1 MSLADSNREVAM
13 PPGESSMFPTLA
25 VGTIVDNR
33 YEILSVLGRG
43 GGGCVYKVRQVIMQ
57 KIMAL
62 KTLNPSN
69 SNISMLRLQKEA
81 QALSRLEHRHIVQAN
96 DFGMIDGSQPFFAME
111 YVDGPTLAQ
120 YLKQVGSISVESM
133 IELFAPLCQA
143 LSYAERKGVVHRDIK
158 PSNIVLARDAN
169 NPGKF
174 VAKIVDFGIAKIQHG
189 DESAAALTKT
199 GAVFGTPSYMSPE
212 QCLGQPADHRSDIYS
227 LGCVIFESLVG
238 TPPYTASNQLEVIM
252 KHISGEIPTLREASL
267 GGKFPQAI
275 EQIVANMLA
284 KDPDE
289 RYQSCDDV
297 FEDFQSLQ
305 EKRSVAPIVARES
318 DAVNDNWKRKAIF
331 VSSLLVSLIVVTG
344 SVFVFTGLHKPVAK
358 SLDADT
364 VTTKQNIEDPKNSVM
379 SVILDQGRTYEQK
392 AHLNGQTYFSEV
404 KGDKLCFTFPTAMIG
419 KFKYWATPTDSTIT
433 PAQNSV
439 TVARNAKLIL
449 FPAAPL
455 LVEPALWSKFR
466 QDDLYGIR
474 MDLSEAVTRD
484 EFEDKAEDILH
495 KDGIRSELTDLVGK
509 HKKSKAHDM
518 TIISSTKAI
527 FSKIEDEYDREP
539 IAESNE
545 NSQNVKAALAFDKL
559 HLLGL
564 LSANFND
571 RTWLHMGT
579 MPQLRWLWLDSC
591 IMNGK
596 TIKGDNFSQLANL
609 NKMRVISIDKLEA
622 PTELLKKL
630 GKSEELKRLSLGG
643 VTLTKEDLAL
653 IAKIP
658 KLDTLRLRGKSKLTA
673 GASLAS
679 LADAPNLERLA
690 FSDQLKPD
698 RLETLAELVKLKHL
712 KELIVEWPEHSQEY
726 AAIKVVPGCK
736 VIAQDRATSSWFD
749 FTKENPDLTDL
760 W

>member
-1 MSLADSNREVAM
+1 MENVEQ
-13 PPGESSMFPTLA
+13 TLA

-62 KTLNPSN
+62 KTLNPST

-96 DFGMIDGSQPFFAME
+96 DFGMIDGNQPFFAME

-143 LSYAERKGVVHRDIK
+143 LSYAESKGVVHRDIK

-189 DESAAALTKT
+189 DENAAALTKT

-267 GGKFPQAI
+267 GSKFPEAI

-297 FEDFQSLQ
+297 FDDFLSLQ

-318 DAVNDNWKRKAIF
+318 EVVDVNWKRKAIF
-331 VSSLLVSLIVVTG
+331 VSSLVVTLVVAAG
-344 SVFVFTGLHKPVAK
+344 SIFVFMGLHKPVAK
-358 SLDADT
+358 SPDADAIT
-364 VTTKQNIEDPKNSVM
+364 ASRGGQKEAQSSVL
-379 SVILDQGRTYEQK
+379 SDYLNQGHEYERKTY
-392 AHLNGQTYFSEV
+392 LNGQKFFSEV
-404 KGDKLCFTFPTAMIG
+404 KGDKLCFTFPDKLIG
-419 KFKYWATPTDSTIT
+419 KFKYWTTPTDNTIT

-439 TVARNAKLIL
+439 TVARDAKLIL

-466 QDDLYGIR
+466 QEDLFGIR
-474 MDLSEAVTRD
+474 MDLTEALTRD
-484 EFEDKAEDILH
+484 EFDDRAEDVLR
-495 KDGIRSELTDLVGK
+495 KDNIRSELSDLLGK
-509 HKKSKAHDM
+509 NKKTKSREASPLSSGKALM
-518 TIISSTKAI
+518 
-527 FSKIEDEYDREP
+527 SKIEDEFDSKP
-539 IAESNE
+539 VADSDA
-545 NSQNVKAALAFDKL
+545 NSQNLKAALAFDKL

-564 LSANFND
+564 LNANFND
-571 RTWLHMGT
+571 RTWLNMGT
-579 MPQLRWLWLDSC
+579 MPYLRWLWLDTC
-591 IMNGK
+591 IINGK
-596 TIKGDNFSQLANL
+596 PIRGDSFTQLANL
-609 NKMRVISIDKLEA
+609 NKMRVISIDRMEA
-622 PTELLKKL
+622 PTTLLKQL
-630 GKSEELKRLSLGG
+630 CKSQELRRLSLGG
-643 VTLTKEDLAL
+643 VTLTKEDLVL

-658 KLDTLRLRGKSKLTA
+658 KLDTLRLRGKSKLA
-673 GASLAS
+673 QDASLVS
-679 LADAPNLERLA
+679 LSDAGNLERLA
-690 FSDQLKPD
+690 ISDQLKPY
-698 RLETLAELVKLKHL
+698 RLETLSELVKLKHL
-712 KELIVEWPEHSQEY
+712 KELIVEWPEHSEEF
-726 AAIKVVPGCK
+726 AAIKVVPSCK
-736 VIAQDRATSSWFD
+736 VTSQDRANSSWFD
-749 FTKENPDLTDL
+749 FTKENPDVTGL